1 MNLQDNAQMTAT
13 QETPMD
19 KHPDCIFCKIAAGEI
34 PSRKVYEDDELFAFH
49 DISPWAPVHFLIIPK
64 RHIPSMASLTEAD
77 AALMGRIM
85 TLAPQLALEQGCEP
99 YPQGGYRIVINTG
112 EQGGQE
118 VHHLH
123 VHVIGGPRPWAK
135 G

>member
-1 MNLQDNAQMTAT
+1 MLSL
-13 QETPMD
+13 
-19 KHPDCIFCKIAAGEI
+19 AAGQQGHYLGAALGVVER
-34 PSRKVYEDDELFAFH
+34 PFAGLPVSTEALVSRQVLAEPGPDLGA
-49 DISPWAPVHFLIIPK
+49 AT
-64 RHIPSMASLTEAD
+64 MASLTDAD

>member
-1 MNLQDNAQMTAT
+1 MTAT

-64 RHIPSMASLTEAD
+64 QHIHSMASLTDAD